1 MIWKR
6 VLGLGFAV
14 LIPLC
19 LVLATDFD
27 ALKPSVLNLYNS
39 IKGNE
44 VLHQKDADQPIV
56 NRLDSRAGRTKFF
69 FRDFIGVD
77 PRLINSILSH
87 LDQEEI
93 EEGEQKLKERLQEQ
107 SARVDILAEL
117 AMIERW
123 VQKDINKAL
132 DYLEKALTI
141 EPGQMELV
149 AEVMR
154 AYGELNDFQRGADFF
169 NGLLEKFPQDPVVH
183 FSLAELSFARGEL
196 QPSLK
201 FLNLAMEGGLK
212 RGGQSYLKARILSS
226 AGKLRQAQVEYKKSV
241 EIFEEEIRTR
251 QLADKAVYFH
261 AAQLE
266 DVLFQLAQ
274 VELTLENFDAA
285 SEVLAKLAEKIPNDP
300 SLVALMDR
308 VYRAKISNE

>member
-1 MIWKR
+1 
-6 VLGLGFAV
+6 
-14 LIPLC
+14 
-19 LVLATDFD
+19 
-27 ALKPSVLNLYNS
+27 
-39 IKGNE
+39 
-44 VLHQKDADQPIV
+44 
-56 NRLDSRAGRTKFF
+56 
-69 FRDFIGVD
+69 
-77 PRLINSILSH
+77 
-87 LDQEEI
+87 
-93 EEGEQKLKERLQEQ
+93 
-107 SARVDILAEL
+107 
-117 AMIERW
+117 
-123 VQKDINKAL
+123 
-132 DYLEKALTI
+132 
-141 EPGQMELV
+141 
-149 AEVMR
+149 
-154 AYGELNDFQRGADFF
+154 
-169 NGLLEKFPQDPVVH
+169 
-183 FSLAELSFARGEL
+183 
-196 QPSLK
+196 
-201 FLNLAMEGGLK
+201 MEGGLK